1 MEYDMRNE
9 LVKKKMKLSKETL
22 RLLSPD
28 MMAKAHGGQV
38 PPEAELTEAGT
49 CGCPVRT
56 KVAC

>member
-1 MEYDMRNE
+1 MRNE